1 MNVTCQMSDICLFCK
16 IIKKD
21 IPSEVIYE
29 DALAFSFLDT
39 HPCSPGHAL
48 ILPKSHAATILEVP
62 EKDLGGLFMA
72 VRRVTEKLERAL
84 APSGFTIGINHGI
97 LAGQAVDHLHI
108 HVIPRYTGDGGGS
121 LHSVVHFVGK
131 ESVAEMAKKLKA

>member
-1 MNVTCQMSDICLFCK
+1 MNCLFCK
-16 IIKKD
+16 IANKEIS
-21 IPSEVIYE
+21 SEVIYE
-29 DALAFSFLDT
+29 DALAFSFLDS

-62 EKDLGGLFMA
+62 EKDLGGLFTA

-84 APSGFTIGINHGI
+84 APTGFTIGINHGI
-97 LAGQAVDHLHI
+97 LAGQAIDHLHI

-121 LHSVVHFVGK
+121 LHSIVHYETG
-131 ESVAEMAKKLKA
+131 ETIGDIAKKLKI